1 VAAARAIARRAW
13 GDGRTR
19 TISFAVLFALVALAQ
34 AKGYEHSYP
43 TLAERLQFAQS
54 FGANKAIRLFYGI
67 PHDLLSVGGYVG
79 WRTGGILSIFAAVWG
94 VFAAVRAQRA
104 EEDDGRW
111 EIVLA
116 APIDRRTALGAAL
129 AGVGAGAALIWIAT
143 WLGLLAGGLAAGPSA
158 YLALELAAVAVAF
171 VGVGSLASQLAP
183 TRRLALGIGMAVVAI
198 AFALRVVADT
208 SEALEWLRW
217 VTPLGWA
224 EEMRPFAGPQPAALL
239 PLLLAALALLAVSA
253 RIALRRDVGTGLLA
267 SSDSAPPSRRLLSSP
282 TALDLRGERGLLI
295 GWFAGIGIF
304 AAITGLLAS
313 NDSAPPSRR
322 LLSSPTALDLRGERG
337 LLIGWF
343 AGIGIFAAITGLLA
357 KTFNSESISQTLRE
371 QLEKLGGASVITP
384 KGALGFYFLIFA
396 FAISLF
402 ACAQISAARH
412 EESESRLETLFALPV
427 SRLGWLAGRLLLAAA
442 GALALSLTA
451 ALLAW
456 AAAASQDAGIGIGAA
471 LAAGLNCMPVALL
484 FLGLS
489 ALAFGLVPRATAGIA
504 YGLVSVT
511 FLWYLFG
518 AILGA
523 PQWTLDLSPFQ
534 HVAPVPGQPF
544 KVPEALAMLAI
555 GGAAMLAAL
564 AAFRRRDVLGA

>member
-1 VAAARAIARRAW
+1 MAAARAIARRAW

-54 FGANKAIRLFYGI
+54 FGANKAIRLFYGV

-267 SSDSAPPSRRLLSSP
+267 S
-282 TALDLRGERGLLI
+282 
-295 GWFAGIGIF
+295 
-304 AAITGLLAS
+304 

-471 LAAGLNCMPVALL
+471 LEAGLNCMPVALL

-555 GGAAMLAAL
+555 GAAAMLAAL